1 MEDGLCLTDKC
12 NPCSLE
18 LLATMKGSYQEWQ
31 EEVEELQEASWWG
44 KTTVSRNLTRLSCR
58 RTEEM
63 WFDMMMSYGDLGPF
77 LSIFS
82 LISLILYF
90 VTSSDSGSLVIDCL
104 ASNGHPD
111 PPRLQR
117 LLWALTEGLT
127 ATALLVAGGEV
138 ALQALQ
144 AMSIATGL
152 VYTILMC
159 IACQALWLPLQVEGG
174 QLDPRGPDFS
184 IHVLDPFFPQAYRD
198 YARFG

>member
-1 MEDGLCLTDKC
+1 M
-12 NPCSLE
+12 
-18 LLATMKGSYQEWQ
+18 
-31 EEVEELQEASWWG
+31 
-44 KTTVSRNLTRLSCR
+44 
-58 RTEEM
+58 
-63 WFDMMMSYGDLGPF
+63 
-77 LSIFS
+77 
-82 LISLILYF
+82 
-90 VTSSDSGSLVIDCL
+90 IDCL

-159 IACQALWLPLQVEGG
+159 IACQALWLALQVEGG
-174 QLDPRGPDFS
+174 ELDPRGPDFS
-184 IHVLDPFFPQAYRD
+184 IHVLDPFFPQAVRD